1 MRMQGEAGS
10 CCIMVAMSE
19 YTFVD
24 QPAALQAACDELRRH
39 DWLALD
45 TEFIREKTF
54 YPKLCLI
61 QVATPELQLFCI
73 DPLVLELDPLLE
85 VFYDPGITKVLHAA
99 RQDLEIFHQLRGS
112 LPGPVFDTQL
122 AAPLLGYPEQTG
134 YANLVRER
142 LGVELPK
149 GHSRTDWAQRPLS
162 ADQLR
167 YAADDVNYLAQ
178 LYPPLREALAQKQRL
193 EWLTPDFELLLS
205 PDTYIVHPEL
215 AWRRIKEAGKLKGA
229 SLAILQDLAA
239 WREERAQRE
248 DKPRKWILPDDALAT
263 LARLKPRRRVEL
275 ERVRGLNP
283 GLIRQ
288 HGDALIARIEAAR
301 SSEPQP
307 LPAFTRLPPLAPA
320 EEAALDLLQG
330 VLRLIAETNGL
341 NPAVLGG
348 RKDLEKLLRGHDD
361 CALLQGWRRRLA
373 GEHLLAV
380 LAGDHQAGIRAGQL
394 ELEPP
399 LSG

>member
-1 MRMQGEAGS
+1 
-10 CCIMVAMSE
+10 MSE

-24 QPAALQAACDELRRH
+24 QPAALKAACDELRRH
-39 DWLALD
+39 VWLALD

-61 QVATPELQLFCI
+61 QVATPELQVFCI
-73 DPLVLELDPLLE
+73 DPLALDIGPLLE
-85 VFYDPGITKVLHAA
+85 VLYDPGITKVLHAA
-99 RQDLEIFHQLRGS
+99 RQDMEIFHQLRGS

-142 LGVELPK
+142 LGEELPK

-162 ADQLR
+162 AEQLR
-167 YAADDVNYLAQ
+167 YAADDVYHLAR
-178 LYPPLREALAQKQRL
+178 LYPPLREELGQKQRL
-193 EWLTPDFELLLS
+193 EWLDPDFEVLLS

-215 AWRRIKEAGKLKGA
+215 AWQRIKEASRLKGA
-229 SLAILQDLAA
+229 SLAILQELAA
-239 WREERAQRE
+239 WREQRAQRE

-263 LARLKPRRRVEL
+263 LARIKPGRRAEL

-288 HGDALIARIEAAR
+288 QGDELIERIQAAR
-301 SSEPQP
+301 ERKPQP
-307 LPAFTRLPPLAPA
+307 LPAFTRLPALSPA

-348 RKDLEKLLRGHDD
+348 RKELEKLLRGRED

-373 GEHLLAV
+373 GDTLQAV
-380 LAGDHQAGIRAGQL
+380 LAGDYRAGIRDGRL

>member
-1 MRMQGEAGS
+1 
-10 CCIMVAMSE
+10 MSE

-24 QPAALQAACDELRRH
+24 QPAALAAACDELRRH
-39 DWLALD
+39 AWLALD

-61 QVATPELQLFCI
+61 QVATPELQVFCI
-73 DPLVLELDPLLE
+73 DPLALDIEPLLE
-85 VFYDPGITKVLHAA
+85 VLYDPGITKVLHAA
-99 RQDLEIFHQLRGS
+99 RQDMEIFHQLRGG

-142 LGVELPK
+142 LGEELPK

-162 ADQLR
+162 AEQLQ
-167 YAADDVNYLAQ
+167 YAADDVYHLAR

-193 EWLTPDFELLLS
+193 GWLDPDFEVLLS

-215 AWRRIKEAGKLKGA
+215 AWQRIKEAGKLKGG

-263 LARLKPRRRVEL
+263 LARIKPKRRVEL

-288 HGDALIARIEAAR
+288 HGDALIERIQAAR
-301 SSEPQP
+301 ERKPQP
-307 LPAFTRLPPLAPA
+307 LPAFTRLPALAPA

-348 RKDLEKLLRGHDD
+348 RKELEKLLRGRDD
-361 CALLQGWRRRLA
+361 CTLLQGWRRKLA
-373 GEHLLAV
+373 GETLQAV
-380 LAGDHQAGIRAGQL
+380 LAGDHEAVIRGGRL
-394 ELEPP
+394 ELAPP
-399 LSG
+399 LGG

>member
-1 MRMQGEAGS
+1 
-10 CCIMVAMSE
+10 MSE
-19 YTFVD
+19 YAFID
-24 QPAALQAACDELRRH
+24 QAAALIDACGELRRH

-61 QVATPELQLFCI
+61 QVATPDLQLFCI
-73 DPLVLELDPLLE
+73 DPLALDIDPLLE

-112 LPGPVFDTQL
+112 LPAPVFDTQL

-167 YAADDVNYLAQ
+167 YAADDVYHLAR
-178 LYPPLREALAQKQRL
+178 LYPALRAALAEQGRL
-193 EWLTPDFELLLS
+193 DWLTPDFDLLLD
-205 PDTYIVHPEL
+205 PETYIVHPEA
-215 AWRRIKEAGKLKGA
+215 AWQRIREATRLKGA

-248 DKPRKWILPDDALAT
+248 DRPRKWILPDDTLAT
-263 LARLKPRRRVEL
+263 LARLKPKRRVEL
-275 ERVRGLNP
+275 ERARGLNP

-288 HGDALIARIEAAR
+288 HGDELIERIQAAR
-301 SSEPQP
+301 TREPLP

-330 VLRLIAETNGL
+330 VLRLIATDNGI
-341 NPAVLGG
+341 NPGVLGG
-348 RKDLEKLLRGHDD
+348 RKDLEKLLRGRDD
-361 CALLQGWRRRLA
+361 CPLLQGWRRRLA
-373 GEHLLAV
+373 GDRLLAV
-380 LAGDHQAGIRAGQL
+380 LAGEHQAGIRDGRLQL
-394 ELEPP
+394 APP

>member
-1 MRMQGEAGS
+1 
-10 CCIMVAMSE
+10 MSE
-19 YTFVD
+19 YTFID
-24 QPAALQAACDELRRH
+24 QPAALSAACREMRRH

-73 DPLVLELDPLLE
+73 DPLAALDIAPLLD

-99 RQDLEIFHQLRGS
+99 RQDLEIFHQLRGR

-122 AAPLLGYPEQTG
+122 AAPLLGLAEQMG
-134 YANLVRER
+134 YAGLVRER

-162 ADQLR
+162 EAQLG

-178 LYPPLREALAQKQRL
+178 LYPPLHDELAAKGRL
-193 EWLTPDFELLLS
+193 EWLAPDFQTLLE
-205 PDTYIVHPEL
+205 PATYIVQPEA
-215 AWRRIKEAGKLKGA
+215 AWLRIKEASRLKGA
-229 SLAILQDLAA
+229 SLAVLQDLAA
-239 WREERAQRE
+239 WREERARRE

-263 LARLKPRRRVEL
+263 LARLKPERKVEL

-283 GLIRQ
+283 GLIRL
-288 HGDALIARIEAAR
+288 HGDDLIQRVQAAR
-301 SSEPQP
+301 GREPQP
-307 LPAFTRLPPLAPA
+307 LPAFTRRPPLTAA

-330 VLRLIAETNGL
+330 ALRLIADTNDL

-348 RKDLEKLLRGHDD
+348 RKELERLLRGHDD

-373 GEHLLAV
+373 GDTLQAV
-380 LAGDHQAGIRAGQL
+380 LAGEYRAGIRAGRL

-399 LSG
+399 LGG